1 MMQTVPQFPS
11 IDALANI
18 VRLARHQLRRTR
30 PEQTV
35 PRLPLAIRR
44 GTERVESP
52 TLDWAPVAWTYL
64 VARPDAASTDQVAI
78 CIDHDH
84 RFTPVQEVLS
94 LTHGEQRSAA
104 FRQIRAKHFPDVP
117 ADKVLHFVSLR
128 MPCSASTL
136 FHYPAPDIVSA
147 DDNWELDRVC
157 LNDDMRDALMTAFGL
172 LQTDLH

>member
-18 VRLARHQLRRTR
+18 VRLARQQLRRTR
-30 PEQTV
+30 REQLA
-35 PRLPLAIRR
+35 PRLPLSIRR

-52 TLDWAPVAWTYL
+52 MLDWAPVEWSYL
-64 VARPDAASTDQVAI
+64 VAQPDDASTQQVAI

-94 LTHGEQRSAA
+94 LTHGEQRRAA
-104 FRQIRAKHFPDVP
+104 FRQIRAKHFADVP
-117 ADKVLHFVSLR
+117 TDKVLHFVSLR
-128 MPCSASTL
+128 MPGSASTL
-136 FHYPAPDIVSA
+136 LHYPSPDTISP

-157 LNDDMRDALMTAFGL
+157 LNDDMRDSLMAAFGL